1 MIKKHLITCSV
12 IWVLFIITKL
22 FIYSKSDKTE
32 TVSLTSHRNVKNEY
46 NVATLVRYNN
56 SANRDLNFAD
66 ESLPKHSLRVKRK
79 IKHSLR
85 QHSFSTVQS
94 NLLHR
99 KAEKMFPIIEPILKE
114 YGIPDDFKY
123 MPLVESGLSSGTSIR
138 GARGPWQ
145 FMPQTAR
152 DYHLRVN
159 KRVDDRLSL
168 RKSTIAACKYLR
180 GLYAEFGNWTLTAA
194 AYNVGSIKLKR
205 AIRHSN
211 CCNYFALKLNRETGS
226 YVYKLVAMKEVIT
239 KPAAYGY
246 HNAYGEIKSPD
257 MLEPAQSLTIASIN

>member
-22 FIYSKSDKTE
+22 FIYSKSDKKE
-32 TVSLTSHRNVKNEY
+32 TVSLTSLRNAKTTY
-46 NVATLVRYNN
+46 SVATLVRYNN

-66 ESLPKHSLRVKRK
+66 ETLPKHNLKVKRK
-79 IKHSLR
+79 IRHTLKE
-85 QHSFSTVQS
+85 HSFGNVQS

-99 KAEKMFPIIEPILKE
+99 KAEKMFPVIEPILKE

-123 MPLVESGLSSGTSIR
+123 IPLVESGFRSGTSIR

-159 KRVDDRLSL
+159 KRVDERLDL

-180 GLYAEFGNWTLTAA
+180 GLYAEFNSWTLTAA
-194 AYNVGSIKLKR
+194 AYNIGSIKLKK
-205 AIRHSN
+205 AIRRDN
-211 CCNYFALKLNRETGS
+211 CCNYFAMHLNSETGS

-239 KPAAYGY
+239 KPAVYGY
-246 HNAYGEIKSPD
+246 NNAYGEIKAAD
-257 MLEPAQSLTIASIN
+257 TLQPADAIATLN